1 MKYKPELGFLGNI
14 QKVIS
19 EQNKTNNKVFNE
31 TTQRTQADTENRI
44 AVEQSITELYLDNIQ
59 SQQQFT
65 ELQLQMLGG

>member
-1 MKYKPELGFLGNI
+1 MKYKPELGLLGNI
-14 QKVIS
+14 KKIIS